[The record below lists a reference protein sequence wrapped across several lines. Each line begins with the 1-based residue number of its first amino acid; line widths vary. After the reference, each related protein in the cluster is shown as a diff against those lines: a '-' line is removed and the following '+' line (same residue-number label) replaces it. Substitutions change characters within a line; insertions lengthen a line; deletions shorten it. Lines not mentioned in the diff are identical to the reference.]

1 MKHIDDNDIQFLGGE
16 NYKPSLPHRRKR
28 WAWIAAAV
36 IAVLVLLVSGVYV
49 GKRIAYHLRWAVSF
63 EYPVSRSSAAM
74 IAELSKASV
83 DTTASGVTMTVDSM
97 NNVPFKL
104 YQLHN
109 LKADFAIQA
118 PADSDS
124 TLCLAIHA
132 WDYYW
137 DDNKRYRHLGDYVY
151 KGDDIASGSGR
162 AGFVA
167 IVGNK
172 WIMGISPND
181 SIKDYVKARGG
192 SMFRQFALVSAGQI
206 CMKQFV
212 LKGKVTR
219 AALARMKVKGTN
231 HYYFVETIH
240 KESLYDFAEALADYG
255 FIDAIYLTGGS
266 NKDTFYRAPE
276 GNTHGKPNWKE
287 KPWNLLVFK
296 I

>member
-1 MKHIDDNDIQFLGGE
+1 MKQIDDNDIQFLGGE
-16 NYKPSLPHRRKR
+16 NYKPSVPHRSKR

-36 IAVLVLLVSGVYV
+36 IAVLVLLVGGVYV
-49 GKRIAYHLRWAVSF
+49 GKRIAYRLRWAVSF
-63 EYPVSRSSAAM
+63 EYPVSRSSAEM
-74 IAELSKASV
+74 IAELSNTSV

-109 LKADFAIQA
+109 LKADFANHA

-124 TLCLAIHA
+124 TLCLAVYA

-137 DDNKRYRHLGDYVY
+137 DDNKQYRHLGDYVY
-151 KGDDIASGSGR
+151 RGKDYATGNGR

-172 WIMGISPND
+172 CIMGISPED
-181 SIKDYVKARGG
+181 SIKDYVKAHGG

-206 CMKQFV
+206 CLKQFV

-219 AALARMKVKGTN
+219 AALARMNGN
-231 HYYFVETIH
+231 YYFVETIH

-266 NKDTFYRAPE
+266 NEDTFYRDTR
-276 GNTHGKPNWKE
+276 GQIHGKPNWND
-287 KPWNLLVFK
+287 KPWNLLEFRK
-296 I
+296 

>member
-16 NYKPSLPHRRKR
+16 NYKPFLPRHRKQ

-36 IAVLVLLVSGVYV
+36 IAVVALIV
-49 GKRIAYHLRWAVSF
+49 GGIYMGKKIAYRMRWAVSF
-63 EYPVSRSSAAM
+63 EYPVSRSSADM
-74 IAELSKASV
+74 IKELTKTSV

-109 LKADFAIQA
+109 LKADFAILA

-124 TLCLAIHA
+124 TLCLAVHA

-137 DDNKRYRHLGDYVY
+137 DDNKQYRHLGDYIY
-151 KGDDIASGSGR
+151 KGKDIANGSGR

-167 IVGNK
+167 VVGDR
-172 WIMGISPND
+172 WLMGISPED
-181 SIKDYVKARGG
+181 SVKDYVAQHGG

-206 CMKQFV
+206 CVKQFV

-231 HYYFVETIH
+231 HFYFVETIH

-255 FIDAIYLTGGS
+255 FIDAIYLTGGT
-266 NKDTFYRAPE
+266 NDDTFYRDLD
-276 GNTHGKPNWKE
+276 GKTHGTPNWKE
-287 KPWNLLVFK
+287 KPWNLLVFRK
-296 I
+296 

>member
-1 MKHIDDNDIQFLGGE
+1 MKQIDDNDIQFLGGE
-16 NYKPSLPHRRKR
+16 NYKPSVPHRSKR

-36 IAVLVLLVSGVYV
+36 IAVLVLIVGGIYA
-49 GKRIAYHLRWAVSF
+49 GKRNAYHLRWAVSF
-63 EYPVSRSSAAM
+63 EYPISRSSEKM
-74 IAELSKASV
+74 IAELSKTSV

-109 LKADFAIQA
+109 LKADFAVQA

-124 TLCLAIHA
+124 TLCLAVHA
-132 WDYYW
+132 WDYYF
-137 DDNKRYRHLGDYVY
+137 DDSKQYRHLGDYIY
-151 KGDDIASGSGR
+151 KGKNIANGNGR

-167 IVGNK
+167 VVGDH
-172 WIMGISPND
+172 WLMGISTED
-181 SIKDYVKARGG
+181 SVKDYVAQHGG

-206 CMKQFV
+206 CVKQFV

-219 AALARMKVKGTN
+219 AALARKQGTDD
-231 HYYFVETIH
+231 YYFVETVH

-266 NKDTFYRAPE
+266 NKDTFYRDSD
-276 GNTHGKPNWKE
+276 GNTHGTPNWKD
-287 KPWNLLVFK
+287 KPWNLLIFRK
-296 I
+296 